1 MEKLMNQVQTITKQL
16 AAYEAKVNDAEYQHG
31 RAVQEIDHCRKERA
45 RLEVLLEL
53 GESSQADLDVLADRE
68 RQAVKA
74 RDKAGAQLELSHRA
88 RGELQERLE
97 QAREVE
103 QAKARRAVLS
113 GYRDTAEELL
123 GLLERVGERYTSLRD
138 FSRRVGDS
146 RLEGVSKAGNLATER
161 WPEYLRSDLMKIE
174 AQLRAA
180 G

>member
-1 MEKLMNQVQTITKQL
+1 MNQVQTITKQL
-16 AAYEAKVNDAEYQHG
+16 ATYDAKVNETEYQHQ

-53 GESSQADLDVLADRE
+53 GESTQADLGALTDRE

-74 RDKAGAQLELSHRA
+74 RDKASAQLELSNRA

-97 QAREVE
+97 AAQADDRE
-103 QAKARRAVLS
+103 AARHEALA

-123 GLLERVGERYTSLRD
+123 GLLERVGERYATLRAL
-138 FSRRVGDS
+138 SRRIGDS

-161 WPEYLRSDLMKIE
+161 WPEYLRSDLLKIE
-174 AQLRAA
+174 AQLKDHA
-180 G
+180 

>member
-16 AAYEAKVNDAEYQHG
+16 ATYGAKVNDAEYQHQS
-31 RAVQEIDHCRKERA
+31 AVQEIDHCRKERA

-53 GESSQADLDVLADRE
+53 GESTQADLDALADRE

-74 RDKAGAQLELSHRA
+74 RDKASSQLELSNRA
-88 RGELQERLE
+88 RRELQERLE
-97 QAREVE
+97 AAQADDKE
-103 QAKARRAVLS
+103 AARHEALT

-123 GLLERVGERYTSLRD
+123 GLLEQVGERYASLRVL
-138 FSRRVGDS
+138 SQRIGDS

-161 WPEYLRSDLMKIE
+161 WPEYLRRDLGRVLAE
-174 AQLRAA
+174 LRAA